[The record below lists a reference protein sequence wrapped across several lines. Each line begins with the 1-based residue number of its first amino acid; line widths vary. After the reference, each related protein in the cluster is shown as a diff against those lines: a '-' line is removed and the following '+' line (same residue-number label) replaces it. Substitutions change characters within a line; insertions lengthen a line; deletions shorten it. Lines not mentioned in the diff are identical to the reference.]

1 MKKRKIHIGLIV
13 LTIILLVFNF
23 VIDFRQGLSRA
34 DIFNYS
40 CEVILVL
47 IWIVG
52 VVNSKPNE

>member
-13 LTIILLVFNF
+13 LTIILIVVNF
-23 VIDFRQGLSRA
+23 VIDFRQGLSLA

-47 IWIVG
+47 IWIAG
-52 VVNSKPNE
+52 VVNSKPTE